1 MRSGSKWP
9 MIGPWPCAHA
19 IAYVDPVFASQ
30 SYEISISMSTRRT
43 NLSVFLVL
51 MLTLM
56 PTQFSLAY
64 TCACACSY
72 ACACACACACANA
85 YALAK
90 TRLNQH
96 EGVEF
101 GVRAGYFLWRP
112 LQGGSGTQNE
122 YPVQVSGI

>member
-19 IAYVDPVFASQ
+19 IAYVEPVFASQ
-30 SYEISISMSTRRT
+30 SYDISISMSTRRT

-51 MLTLM
+51 MLMLM

-64 TCACACSY
+64 TCACAC
-72 ACACACACACANA
+72 ACACAYA
-85 YALAK
+85 YALVI
-90 TRLNQH
+90 TRLDQH

-101 GVRAGYFLWRP
+101 RWLLPMLSFTRRLR
-112 LQGGSGTQNE
+112 SK
-122 YPVQVSGI
+122 

>member
-1 MRSGSKWP
+1 
-9 MIGPWPCAHA
+9 MIGPWPCAYA

-43 NLSVFLVL
+43 NLCVFLVL
-51 MLTLM
+51 MLMLM

-64 TCACACSY
+64 TCACAC
-72 ACACACACACANA
+72 ACACAYAYA

-96 EGVEF
+96 TFYGVVYKEAPVKMSTLF
-101 GVRAGYFLWRP
+101 RFQVYTRVRTL
-112 LQGGSGTQNE
+112 T
-122 YPVQVSGI
+122 I